1 MILVSLT
8 KYLGGID
15 LKIESNGEEK
25 ITVTLSHIDMAD
37 LDITYDEMDYSNIE
51 TRRVIWTILD
61 KAKKTLGKS
70 VDTDG
75 KLLIEVAPAADGG
88 CILHFTS
95 SACTDTKSK
104 KRLIMKK
111 EAEPILFC
119 PWDENAFLDSLH
131 LMENLKN
138 SIKTAERYKYNDKL
152 YIIVRPQIT
161 FSEKLLHILCE
172 FGDTS
177 VFTECEISK
186 IYEYGTALS

>member
-1 MILVSLT
+1 M
-8 KYLGGID
+8 
-15 LKIESNGEEK
+15 KIESNGEEK

-61 KAKKTLGKS
+61 KAQKTLGKS

-75 KLLIEVAPAADGG
+75 KLLIEVAPLSDGG

-95 SACTDTKSK
+95 SAYPDSKSK

-119 PWDENAFLDSLH
+119 PIDENSFIDSLKIISK
-131 LMENLKN
+131 LKDF
-138 SIKTAERYKYNDKL
+138 IKNFEPYKYKNCL
-152 YIIVRPQIT
+152 YIIIRPKLT
-161 FSEKLLHILCE
+161 FSEKILHVLCE
-172 FGDTS
+172 FGNTD
-177 VFTECEISK
+177 VCTESEISK
-186 IYEYGTALS
+186 IYEYGLSLS